1 MEGITHVPISSREL
15 LWENQN
21 PTSTFPEQTITI
33 GCDLRAYS
41 EIEIRC
47 CLLSSSVKG
56 SFFGEAG
63 DLIQLFA
70 TNNNYTDTN
79 SGGYRYAT
87 LKQDSIVFGTSYY
100 NNSLGNGYFVPLKIY
115 GIR

>member
-1 MEGITHVPISSREL
+1 MEGITHAPISSREL
-15 LWENQN
+15 LWENPS
-21 PTSTFPEQTITI
+21 PTSTFPEQTIAI
-33 GCDLRAYS
+33 GCDLRVYS

-47 CLLSSSVKG
+47 CLLSSSPKG

-70 TNNNYTDTN
+70 TKGNSADTN
-79 SGGYRYAT
+79 RGGYRYAT
-87 LKQDSIVFGTSYY
+87 LKQDSIFFSNSYY
-100 NNSLGNGYFVPLKIY
+100 NNSLSNGYFVPLKIY